1 MSTIENQGNTYEL
14 PLEAFL
20 ARINRHLKRLIPYRE
35 LFYDFGR
42 RNYFIRVVNQ
52 GQPDHL
58 ETQGPYYYVQMVGLA
73 RMIGVLSRAERV
85 MPSITLKT
93 RGGSVYQEH
102 ALSSHLKFDVLT
114 PVLIDAITAL
124 RGKGWT
130 VQAPLTVPVI
140 LDTDKYPLTGMP
152 GPLEDPHYYI
162 QEVREQDAIEEACE
176 IDIDP
181 ETGEPL
187 AR

>member
-1 MSTIENQGNTYEL
+1 MSTTENQGNTYEL

-20 ARINRHLKRLIPYRE
+20 ARINRHLKRLIPSRE

-52 GQPDHL
+52 GQPNHL

-73 RMIGVLSRAERV
+73 RMIGVVSRAERA

-93 RGGSVYQEH
+93 RGGSVYQEQV
-102 ALSSHLKFDVLT
+102 LPSHLKFDVLT
-114 PVLIDAITAL
+114 PVLYDAICQLRERGYDVTKRAAPVTAPASV
-124 RGKGWT
+124 T
-130 VQAPLTVPVI
+130 SAVTEPEV
-140 LDTDKYPLTGMP
+140 TDP
-152 GPLEDPHYYI
+152 
-162 QEVREQDAIEEACE
+162 AEEYDE
-176 IDIDP
+176 TLGFDIDP
-181 ETGEPL
+181 ETGEVT